1 MGVKIFSH
9 KSDPDGIGCVLLSLL
24 CFKNVSYTLCKN
36 NLELDEKISEFLE
49 QEDVTSYEH
58 VYITDLCPS
67 KSLLEKMAFID
78 AKLFQV
84 YDHHLTSLKEKE
96 KPSFVYIGDDEKDC
110 AMSIFYQELIKD
122 FPALKENKTL
132 EELVYLTRLHDT
144 WAWKKENNQKAFL
157 LETFH
162 HYLGPIGYL
171 YYYKDKCLQNCGLE
185 KTEEEN
191 SWLLDITKEETK
203 KVKELLQRVVF
214 EKEENINFASVY
226 GPYSLRNLLADAL
239 RKDYPDCDVL
249 ALFAPDNGT
258 ISFRSLKNIDVLPF
272 AEKYH
277 GGGHPKAAGCS
288 LTKENEIILRKKLM
302 KD

>member
-96 KPSFVYIGDDEKDC
+96 KPSFVYIGDDEK
-110 AMSIFYQELIKD
+110 
-122 FPALKENKTL
+122 
-132 EELVYLTRLHDT
+132 RLSY
-144 WAWKKENNQKAFL
+144 EYFL
-157 LETFH
+157 PRT
-162 HYLGPIGYL
+162 
-171 YYYKDKCLQNCGLE
+171 YKRF
-185 KTEEEN
+185 
-191 SWLLDITKEETK
+191 SS
-203 KVKELLQRVVF
+203 VKG
-214 EKEENINFASVY
+214 K
-226 GPYSLRNLLADAL
+226 
-239 RKDYPDCDVL
+239 
-249 ALFAPDNGT
+249 
-258 ISFRSLKNIDVLPF
+258 
-272 AEKYH
+272 
-277 GGGHPKAAGCS
+277 
-288 LTKENEIILRKKLM
+288 
-302 KD
+302 